1 MGSKADSEGAAPT
14 VEAASL
20 SRREAARPRKRHPAA
35 PPAKAEEPA
44 PDQPEGTEVMSS
56 EGLPHVHAPHGGVH
70 TWRDFFVH
78 VAIIALGLLL
88 ALGLQQIVEAVHHAN
103 QRAELEEQ
111 MRETFE
117 ANARIDRQNLQVLG
131 NMREYFVGLHNAVA
145 ARQKGETAQMPVR
158 HATTTPRLVRLAPSW
173 RRRRMERLR

>member
-1 MGSKADSEGAAPT
+1 
-14 VEAASL
+14 
-20 SRREAARPRKRHPAA
+20 
-35 PPAKAEEPA
+35 
-44 PDQPEGTEVMSS
+44 MSS

-117 ANARIDRQNLQVLG
+117 ANARIHRQNLQVLG

-145 ARQKGETAQMPVR
+145 ARQKGETAQMPSPPR
-158 HATTTPRLVRLAPSW
+158 YNYTTLGSIGPFVAAQANGTIAVMSVEKIGLYNRIAFQHGLLSEALENYRRSLRTLRAFRKRFNVSPRQII
-173 RRRRMERLR
+173 